1 MNGLNYTHVLQKMKN
16 IMNLWSKRKL
26 TVIGRITLVKTIII
40 SQMVHLLIS
49 LPNPPV
55 KFLDELNKLFYK
67 FIWQS
72 KIEKIKRKILNKD
85 HDEGG
90 LKLINN
96 YNFLIALKTSWIR
109 RLILNDSKWK
119 YLFESETNSS
129 INELMYFGNDYTIL
143 LMERTSNLFWKDVL
157 YSWGIVQNKAKLS
170 ERENLELHNIWYNN
184 DIVIGEK
191 TLFYK
196 NYWKAGIMYI
206 NDILDKNGKFLHF
219 EDFKK
224 TSEIKTNFF
233 EYSTLI
239 KAIKLFVFRYG
250 GNNISSKA
258 SQPFIPQNIKVLM
271 SYKSGCTQIYKI
283 LCKCNTIPTAQ
294 CKWKELGYDFPEE
307 QWKKNYMLSFKC
319 CQETAVQW
327 LQYRILHRILATNSF
342 LYKIKFVKSNLCT
355 FCNIHDETIEH
366 LFFQCSYVKKIWDS
380 LQKMFEIKF
389 RKTFRLDKQTIIFG
403 TEFAG
408 NEN

>member
-1 MNGLNYTHVLQKMKN
+1 
-16 IMNLWSKRKL
+16 
-26 TVIGRITLVKTIII
+26 
-40 SQMVHLLIS
+40 
-49 LPNPPV
+49 
-55 KFLDELNKLFYK
+55 
-67 FIWQS
+67 
-72 KIEKIKRKILNKD
+72 
-85 HDEGG
+85 
-90 LKLINN
+90 
-96 YNFLIALKTSWIR
+96 
-109 RLILNDSKWK
+109 
-119 YLFESETNSS
+119 
-129 INELMYFGNDYTIL
+129 MYFGNDYTIL

-224 TSEIKTNFF
+224 TFEIKTNFL

-271 SYKSGCTQIYKI
+271 SYKSGCKQIYKI

-366 LFFQCSYVKKIWDS
+366 LFFQCSYVNKIWDS

-408 NEN
+408 KENKALNWLILNTKGFIYSKRLQKQKPNLNSLRHYIETKLAAEKYLLFKNCNFNEYYEYWHILVNIFEYETL